1 MKTLQNELLK
11 MQSKEEIVRIDD
23 VTQRRSKLLI
33 EILIEIDILGIGTSI
48 MVLISVENS
57 TK

>member
-23 VTQRRSKLLI
+23 VNQRRSKLLI
-33 EILIEIDILGIGTSI
+33 EILTEIDILDIGISI

>member
-1 MKTLQNELLK
+1 

-23 VTQRRSKLLI
+23 VNQRRSKLLI
-33 EILIEIDILGIGTSI
+33 EILTEIDILDIGISI